1 MKRGVTATLCVL
13 LVFAGTCCS
22 VKAHRVKA
30 SPPPRISAGPPPW
43 APAHGHRRRFRYRY
57 YPSVQVYFDIDRGLY
72 FFFHMGRWHSSP
84 SLPPGIELEGDFV
97 ILEMEI
103 DRPYLFH
110 HEVLKIYPPHRK
122 RPK

>member
-1 MKRGVTATLCVL
+1 MRREVVAILCTLL
-13 LVFAGTCCS
+13 ILGGTCCS

-30 SPPPRISAGPPPW
+30 GPPPRISAGPPPW

-72 FFFHMGRWHSSP
+72 FFLHMGRWYCSP
-84 SLPPGIELEGDFV
+84 SLPPGIKLERDFV
-97 ILEMEI
+97 ILEMET

-110 HEVLKIYPPHRK
+110 HEVLRAYPPHKKPR
-122 RPK
+122 